1 MVAAIVTAVVLA
13 ALLLAAPLRAQRA
26 STVFPFP
33 VEAVTLENGLRAY
46 LVKAGA
52 PGQVAYLT
60 IVRTGSRDEVEAG
73 KSGFAHFFEHMMFRG
88 TEKYPDFEGE
98 TTKMGAFRNGTTN
111 QDRTLYYLVANT
123 GYLEKIV
130 DLEAD
135 RFQNLKYSED
145 LFKTE
150 AGAVL
155 GEYQQG
161 AREPARFL
169 NEKVRETI
177 FLKHPY
183 GHTAIGYEADVR
195 AMPQGYA
202 YSKTFYDRYYRPE
215 NTIVVV
221 AGDFDTAKVT
231 SLLRAHYGG
240 WRRGYQPPAIVAEP
254 PQAEPRRKTVPYP
267 GRTLPIVSVHH
278 RAPAWNA
285 ADRAGAA
292 LEVLGRLAFG
302 SNSPLYRKL
311 VLQDRRAQSL
321 GQSFD
326 RARDPY
332 VVSVQAMA
340 SRPEDAASV
349 EADIVAEIARYQRE
363 LVEPQRLA
371 DTKRNIKY
379 GFLMGLESSLDVA
392 VAMVT
397 PLVNAGRIEALEEYF
412 RTLDGVTPEDVREA
426 AREYLVETGRTTI
439 VMTQGS

>member
-1 MVAAIVTAVVLA
+1 
-13 ALLLAAPLRAQRA
+13 
-26 STVFPFP
+26 
-33 VEAVTLENGLRAY
+33 
-46 LVKAGA
+46 
-52 PGQVAYLT
+52 
-60 IVRTGSRDEVEAG
+60 
-73 KSGFAHFFEHMMFRG
+73 
-88 TEKYPDFEGE
+88 
-98 TTKMGAFRNGTTN
+98 
-111 QDRTLYYLVANT
+111 VANT
-123 GYLEKIV
+123 AYLEKIV

-169 NEKVRETI
+169 NEKVRQTI
-177 FLKHPY
+177 FREHPY
-183 GHTAIGYEADVR
+183 GHTAIGYEVDVR

-221 AGDFDTAKVT
+221 AGDFDSAKTA
-231 SLLRAHYGG
+231 SLIRRYYGG
-240 WRRGYQPPAIVAEP
+240 WRRGYQAPAITAEP
-254 PQAEPRRKTVPYP
+254 AQTAPRRRTVPYP
-267 GRTLPIVSVHH
+267 GRTLPLVTIHH

-302 SNSPLYRKL
+302 SNSPLYRRL

-332 VVSVQAMA
+332 IVSVQAMA
-340 SRPEDAASV
+340 SRPEDADSV
-349 EADIVAEIARYQRE
+349 EADIVAEIERYQRE

-379 GFLMGLESSLDVA
+379 GFLMDLESALDVA
-392 VAMVT
+392 AALVT

-412 RTLDGVTPEDVREA
+412 RTLDAVTPEDVREA
-426 AREYLVETGRTTI
+426 ARQYLLESGRTTI
-439 VMTQGS
+439 LMTQGS